1 MGISYADQK
10 SYYRQLYMPLSSIN
24 TGIREEKCY
33 VGYPNLSAVCFISKL
48 VITYCSLFGI
58 SSGQE
63 SMNKAIVLRALVGEE
78 TRNSA
83 LILGY
88 FLLFSLSI
96 HHTFTSPSIFC
107 SSLPGQIEEHRVY
120 GGTYF
125 FCMHTIYLIF
135 SFLKPF
141 FQCGSYQHYHPWLP
155 EDTTNLKLSGY
166 LGVKAGR

>member
-1 MGISYADQK
+1 
-10 SYYRQLYMPLSSIN
+10 
-24 TGIREEKCY
+24 
-33 VGYPNLSAVCFISKL
+33 
-48 VITYCSLFGI
+48 
-58 SSGQE
+58 
-63 SMNKAIVLRALVGEE
+63 MNKAIVLRALVGEE

-166 LGVKAGR
+166 LGVKAGRWSAGLGVSRPGLLLCLYSGFWLGIHLLTSVSFNIQHIFIELHLRLKKFYIYTPPHFEKDSSD